1 MSEEDWYQALR
12 QRWKPE
18 KVRLLLIGE
27 SPPDDGGDI
36 TKRRFFYAEE
46 LSESDLL
53 FRGVADALCDSGKL
67 TKGDL
72 KTPWHQRLQDQGVYL
87 IDLASVPVNALSTS
101 ARNKVLRESVDG
113 CVQRVSDLAP
123 DGIVICH
130 TPSFKVLAE
139 PLRAASLPLLHNSP
153 IPFPMGNKRTEFV
166 GKLRAAVSNLS

>member
-1 MSEEDWYQALR
+1 MLEDSWYQALR

-46 LSESDLL
+46 LSGSDLL

-72 KTPWHQRLQDQGVYL
+72 KTPWHHQLRDQGVYL
-87 IDLASVPVNALSTS
+87 IDLASVPVNGLSTS
-101 ARNKVLRESVDG
+101 ARNKVLRDSVDG
-113 CVQRVSDLAP
+113 CVHRVLDLAP
-123 DGIVICH
+123 NGIAICH
-130 TPSFKVLAE
+130 TPTFKLLSR
-139 PLRAASLPLLHNSP
+139 PLLAASLPLLHDTP
-153 IPFPMGNKRTEFV
+153 IPFPMGNKRAEFV
-166 GKLRAAVSNLS
+166 EKLCAAVAKLP